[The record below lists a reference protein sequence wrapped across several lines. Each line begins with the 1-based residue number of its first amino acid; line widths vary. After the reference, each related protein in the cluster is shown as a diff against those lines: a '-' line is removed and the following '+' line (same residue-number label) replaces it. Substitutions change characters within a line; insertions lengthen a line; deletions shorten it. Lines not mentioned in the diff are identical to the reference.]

1 MGSLNKVMLIGN
13 LGQDPEVRHTPSGT
27 PVANF
32 RLATNE
38 SFTDRGGNRQERTE
52 WHRVVVWGRLAEIC
66 SQYLSKGRQVYI
78 EGRLQTR
85 DWEDK
90 QGQRRFTTEIVA
102 TNMVMLAGRG
112 EGRGAP
118 SGDSGSTY
126 YEPAGSEAEAQPA
139 ARDRGG
145 YRSPSSGDESM
156 EPIPDDD
163 DLPF

>member
-38 SFTDRGGNRQERTE
+38 SFTDRSGNRQERTE

-66 SQYLSKGRQVYI
+66 SQYLTKGRQVYI

-85 DWEDK
+85 RWEDHEGRK
-90 QGQRRFTTEIVA
+90 RYRTELVA
-102 TNMVMLAGRG
+102 NEMIKLGTRG
-112 EGRGAP
+112 EP
-118 SGDSGSTY
+118 
-126 YEPAGSEAEAQPA
+126 SEAEESA
-139 ARDRGG
+139 
-145 YRSPSSGDESM
+145 DEWA
-156 EPIPDDD
+156 EEF
-163 DLPF
+163 PF